1 MTVEAC
7 GGELVAR
14 VARGERDAFEALYR
28 HLLGP
33 VGAAVRRVL
42 RDRAQSEE
50 VVQEVFLELWRT
62 ADRYRPDRGSVHAWA
77 LTAAH
82 HRAVDRV
89 RAARAGAERERTAAL
104 REYRPAYDSVATEA
118 ERRLEGR
125 AVRAALAAL
134 APAQREALA
143 LAYWGGCTQ
152 TRIAALLDTPLGTV
166 KSRVRDGL
174 RRLRTELEPQP
185 QPEPRPA

>member
-1 MTVEAC
+1 VTAEAC

-14 VARGERDAFEALYR
+14 VARGERDAFEAFYR
-28 HLLGP
+28 QLLGP
-33 VGAAVRRVL
+33 VGAVVRRVL
-42 RDRAQSEE
+42 CDRAQSEE

-62 ADRYRPDRGSVHAWA
+62 ADRYRPERGSVRAWA

-89 RAARAGAERERTAAL
+89 RAARAGAERERAAAL
-104 REYRPAYDSVATEA
+104 RDYRPAYDTVAAEA
-118 ERRLEGR
+118 ERRIEDR
-125 AVRAALAAL
+125 TVRTALAAL
-134 APAQREALA
+134 TPAQREALA

-152 TRIAALLDTPLGTV
+152 SRIAVLLGAPLGTV

-174 RRLRTELEPQP
+174 RRLRVELG
-185 QPEPRPA
+185 